1 MNRSVL
7 VRQSPPELAPDL
19 VPEPAMAAARIPVVG
34 RFTGRAWILAGLL
47 LAGLAAGLTG
57 AGLADVDV
65 AGGVWDGAGRVSA
78 GAARIRWGLVPVIVA
93 LTLLHYLTSAY
104 GVRATASGA
113 AGPAPRRDTRRPAYW
128 GRRARRRE
136 DGHAAVADAA
146 VADAA
151 VADAAEARERL
162 GLWEVTSAQFAGAAA
177 NRLAPAGLGTA
188 AVTCRYLTRRGVPAC
203 AATTTVA
210 VVGLVRGLSK
220 LALVV
225 LVISLWSGLGQALRP
240 AADVGR
246 TASRHEAVVVPV
258 AIGVVVVL
266 VVVVVAVLR
275 RRQDR
280 VWARVAAAL
289 VGVGR
294 SLRHLLRR
302 PRCLLALFA
311 AATVADLTLALA
323 FATSVMAVPG
333 VPTGSVFSLVALYL
347 LGATAGAAVPMPA
360 GVGSMEAALIAT
372 LATVHIPAAQAA
384 TGVFLFRIMTF
395 WAPVPAGVLSTR
407 WLRRRGGL

>member
-1 MNRSVL
+1 MSRSAL
-7 VRQSPPELAPDL
+7 VRQPPPDL
-19 VPEPAMAAARIPVVG
+19 ATVQSGGPVAARFPARV
-34 RFTGRAWILAGLL
+34 WILAALL
-47 LAGLAAGLTG
+47 LAALVAGVTG

-65 AGGVWDGAGRVSA
+65 AGGLWDGAGWLSE

-93 LTLLHYLTSAY
+93 LTALHYLTSAL

-113 AGPAPRRDTRRPAYW
+113 AGPAEISPSL
-128 GRRARRRE
+128 
-136 DGHAAVADAA
+136 DGANT
-146 VADAA
+146 
-151 VADAAEARERL
+151 RL
-162 GLWEVTSAQFAGAAA
+162 GVWEIMTAQFAGAAA

-188 AVTCRYLTRRGVPAC
+188 AVTCRYLTRRGLPAC

-210 VVGLVRGLSK
+210 VVGLVRGLTK
-220 LALVV
+220 LALVA
-225 LVISLWSGLGQALRP
+225 LAITLWSGLGTALRP

-246 TASRHEAVVVPV
+246 IASRHFAILVPV
-258 AIGVVVVL
+258 AIGVT
-266 VVVVVAVLR
+266 VVVAALVIIALHR
-275 RRQDR
+275 RRLHAPFR
-280 VWARVAAAL
+280 IGEAL
-289 VGVGR
+289 AGVGR

-302 PRCLLALFA
+302 PRCLLALVA
-311 AATVADLTLALA
+311 AATTADLALALA
-323 FATSVMAVPG
+323 FAMSVMAVPG
-333 VPTGSVFSLVALYL
+333 VPTGSVGSLVALYL

-360 GVGSMEAALIAT
+360 GVGSTEAALIAA

>member
-1 MNRSVL
+1 MNRSVI

-19 VPEPAMAAARIPVVG
+19 APELAAAQAGGPVAG
-34 RFTGRAWILAGLL
+34 RFPTRAWIFAGLL
-47 LAGLAAGLTG
+47 VAGLAAGLTG

-65 AGGVWDGAGRVSA
+65 AGGLWDGAGWLSD

-93 LTLLHYLTSAY
+93 LTALHYLISAL

-113 AGPAPRRDTRRPAYW
+113 AGRRDTVRPSRR

-136 DGHAAVADAA
+136 DRDAA
-146 VADAA
+146 TRRDVGASDPGG
-151 VADAAEARERL
+151 RL
-162 GLWEVTSAQFAGAAA
+162 GVWEVTTAQFAGAAA

-210 VVGLVRGLSK
+210 VVGLVRALTK
-220 LALVV
+220 LALVA
-225 LVISLWSGLGQALRP
+225 LAISLWNGFGQALRP
-240 AADVGR
+240 AADMGR
-246 TASRHEAVVVPV
+246 AASRHSAVVVPV
-258 AIGVVVVL
+258 AIGVAAVVTVI
-266 VVVVVAVLR
+266 VAVALCWR
-275 RRQDR
+275 RGRMCVR
-280 VWARVAAAL
+280 IGTAL

-294 SLRHLLRR
+294 SLRHLVRR
-302 PRCLLALFA
+302 PGCLLALFA
-311 AATVADLTLALA
+311 AATAADLALALA
-323 FATSVMAVPG
+323 FAMSVMAVPG
-333 VPTGSVFSLVALYL
+333 VPTGSVFSLIALYL

-360 GVGSMEAALIAT
+360 GVGSTEAALIAA

-395 WAPVPAGVLSTR
+395 WAPVPAGILSTR